1 MAFQRKIT
9 ISGCPSCLSGEA
21 GKFDFVIS
29 VEDVGKRLNRPNGVK
44 TPERSEHAQ
53 GVLSARRGVFA
64 AGLEFHTPAK
74 EVRREKPGLRPTG
87 VLFAN
92 FLATVWIRIG
102 GCKSDVLRCVAHDTV
117 LAL

>member
-1 MAFQRKIT
+1 VIM
-9 ISGCPSCLSGEA
+9 GE
-21 GKFDFVIS
+21 
-29 VEDVGKRLNRPNGVK
+29 RLNRPNGVQ
-44 TPERSEHAQ
+44 TPEHSQHAQ
-53 GVLSARRGVFA
+53 DVLSARWGVFA